1 MPAKKEIARIANT
14 NQQEATTISTLKIA
28 PTDSNRAETIIR
40 IAMLWEII
48 LKGLRILKSL
58 NIFNTEMSNVADTTM
73 STIAVTTIK
82 KSS

>member
-1 MPAKKEIARIANT
+1 M
-14 NQQEATTISTLKIA
+14 STLKIA

-48 LKGLRILKSL
+48 LKGLRILNNL
-58 NIFNTEMSNVADTTM
+58 NIFSTEMSNVADTTM